1 MLRAVRLLSAGFFNS
16 ANSAIGGEI
25 LVRQQAQFVKTLRS
39 AFFWM
44 LRGPSKKEYVE
55 PLAQTHTDLNERLK
69 LADIAV

>member
-1 MLRAVRLLSAGFFNS
+1 
-16 ANSAIGGEI
+16 
-25 LVRQQAQFVKTLRS
+25 
-39 AFFWM
+39 M